1 MKAIQKIKDMITPIK
16 EVIRKIRGV
25 WEQLKTPLRVVGIG
39 SLLIG
44 VLLTLKIA
52 GILHVHWIWFYGFP
66 LALFLGMFVAAII
79 ILIWQLWY
87 FLKGLY
93 NGEP

>member
-1 MKAIQKIKDMITPIK
+1 MKAIQKIKGLISPIK

-25 WEQLKTPLRVVGIG
+25 WEQLKTPLRVGGIG

-44 VLLTLKIA
+44 VLVTLKIA
-52 GILHVHWIWFYGFP
+52 GVINIHWVWFYGLP
-66 LALFLGMFVAAII
+66 LSLFLSMFAAVII
-79 ILIWQLWY
+79 ILIWQLWN
-87 FLKGLY
+87 FVKDLY